1 MHFGP
6 RNPILLAISAAL
18 FDSGARWLREDS
30 RVAQHET
37 DWQKVLAV
45 CARPRECHQ
54 EQLALPTCPAT
65 AETEVEAES
74 VEKTVKEYVV
84 LAGVTI
90 TSVIQVGSVL
100 WQLRCVCARRRR
112 HGAGGIAPTRRGGGL
127 VA

>member
-1 MHFGP
+1 MPFGP

-37 DWQKVLAV
+37 DWQKVLDV
-45 CARPRECHQ
+45 CTRPRECHQ
-54 EQLALPTCPAT
+54 EQLALPTCTAT
-65 AETEVEAES
+65 VENEVEEG

-100 WQLRCVCARRRR
+100 RQLRCVCARRRQ
-112 HGAGGIAPTRRGGGL
+112 HDAGGIAPTRRGGGL